1 MKLWNFYQNL
11 PLDVSVTVLMVLV
24 CHFAPAFV
32 LKEKVDPGPGLS
44 ASDTETFD

>member
-11 PLDVSVTVLMVLV
+11 PLDVSLTVLMVLV

-32 LKEKVDPGPGLS
+32 LKEKVDPEPGLS